1 MKCINNYSH
10 IPFCRNGR
18 LITESEFCIFEKFLV
33 YMFFPIKSES
43 VQACVRYFFSFTTS
57 S

>member
-33 YMFFPIKSES
+33 YMFFPLKVKAYRRVSAI
-43 VQACVRYFFSFTTS
+43 FSFTTS